1 MLSFLDNWV
10 SYQDTSLPK
19 FSGLTYLF
27 FTILLSSFAI
37 AFDLGKILGI
47 SGNTNVAG
55 LEFSQVG
62 DTIESPGAILKANS
76 RRAGRGDRA

>member
-1 MLSFLDNWV
+1 MLSFLDDWI

-19 FSGLTYLF
+19 FSGMTYLF

-47 SGNTNVAG
+47 SANRNGAG
-55 LEFSQVG
+55 TEFSQVS
-62 DTIESPGAILKANS
+62 EVAS
-76 RRAGRGDRA
+76 RALVRH